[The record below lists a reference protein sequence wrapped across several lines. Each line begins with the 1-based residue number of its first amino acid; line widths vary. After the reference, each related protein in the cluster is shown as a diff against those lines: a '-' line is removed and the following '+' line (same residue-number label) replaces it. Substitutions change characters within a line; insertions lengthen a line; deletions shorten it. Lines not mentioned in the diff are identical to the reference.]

1 MEGDGAF
8 TGKGLKPEDAEIRR
22 LRKELEDVKEERDIL
37 KKALSV
43 FSKRNW

>member
-8 TGKGLKPEDAEIRR
+8 LGKGLKPEEAEIRK

-37 KKALSV
+37 KKAARYFARESL
-43 FSKRNW
+43 